1 MSHFILKDIYRLI
14 QICEVQLT
22 FYGSLSYY
30 IYIRKLT
37 TQFKLVF
44 TIRLKKR
51 SKTSPIFG
59 KIKRLLDLMKTLLWL
74 RPFWVYPVWISSL
87 GIQRSRSYKID
98 VFSLLH
104 YSSLLRYFSLN
115 SFPIYWYWLCLSTW

>member
-1 MSHFILKDIYRLI
+1 MSYSILKDIYRLI
-14 QICEVQLT
+14 QICEVQLS
-22 FYGSLSYY
+22 FYWSLSYF

-74 RPFWVYPVWISSL
+74 KPFWVYPVRISSL
-87 GIQRSRSYKID
+87 EIQRSRSYKID
-98 VFSLLH
+98 VFFLLH

-115 SFPIYWYWLCLSTW
+115 SFPIYWYWLCLSIW

>member
-14 QICEVQLT
+14 QICKVQLS
-22 FYGSLSYY
+22 FYWSLSYY

-44 TIRLKKR
+44 AIRLKKR

-59 KIKRLLDLMKTLLWL
+59 KIKRLLDRMKTLLWL

-87 GIQRSRSYKID
+87 EIQRSRSYKIE

-115 SFPIYWYWLCLSTW
+115 SFPIYWYWLCLSIW

>member
-22 FYGSLSYY
+22 FYWALSYY
-30 IYIRKLT
+30 IYIRKLN

-74 RPFWVYPVWISSL
+74 RLIRVYPVWISSL

-98 VFSLLH
+98 VFFLLH

>member
-44 TIRLKKR
+44 MIRLKKR

-98 VFSLLH
+98 VFFLLH

>member
-44 TIRLKKR
+44 MIRLKKR
-51 SKTSPIFG
+51 SKTSPNFG
-59 KIKRLLDLMKTLLWL
+59 KFKRLLDLMKTFLWL

-115 SFPIYWYWLCLSTW
+115 SFPIYWYWLCLSIW

>member
-44 TIRLKKR
+44 MIRLKKR
-51 SKTSPIFG
+51 SKISPIFG
-59 KIKRLLDLMKTLLWL
+59 KTKRLLDPMKTLLWL
-74 RPFWVYPVWISSL
+74 RPIRVYLVWISSL

-98 VFSLLH
+98 VFFLLH

-115 SFPIYWYWLCLSTW
+115 SFPIYWYWLCLSTL

>member
-1 MSHFILKDIYRLI
+1 MSHFILKDICRLI

-22 FYGSLSYY
+22 FYGSLFYY

-59 KIKRLLDLMKTLLWL
+59 KIKRLLDRMKTLLRL
-74 RPFWVYPVWISSL
+74 RPFRVYPVWISSL

-98 VFSLLH
+98 VFFLLH

>member
-30 IYIRKLT
+30 LYIRKLT

-44 TIRLKKR
+44 TIRLRKR

-74 RPFWVYPVWISSL
+74 RPIRVYHVWISSL
-87 GIQRSRSYKID
+87 GIQRSWSYKID
-98 VFSLLH
+98 VFFLLH
-104 YSSLLRYFSLN
+104 YSSLLRYFLLN

>member
-14 QICEVQLT
+14 QICEVQLS
-22 FYGSLSYY
+22 FYWSLSYF

-74 RPFWVYPVWISSL
+74 RPFWVYPVLISGL

-98 VFSLLH
+98 VFFLLH
-104 YSSLLRYFSLN
+104 YSSLLGYFSLN